1 MTVPNS
7 MASAPMAARAATSDC
22 VRLPGRLGAAPAVV
36 AQQATASQ
44 DQSTA
49 GRARGDRG
57 LGAAPRREPAD
68 HTDRHHGVHRRSPEA
83 RNLDNVTDIGAYVPS
98 AVIAPLGAGWGA
110 TMAAFI
116 RGVGLG
122 DNILSFE
129 PGVPIYV
136 DDVYIGRPQG
146 AMLRPAGPRARRSAA
161 RPAGHAVRQ
170 ERRGRHGPPD
180 LGEAAG
186 R

>member
-1 MTVPNS
+1 MV
-7 MASAPMAARAATSDC
+7 SA
-22 VRLPGRLGAAPAVV
+22 
-36 AQQATASQ
+36 
-44 DQSTA
+44 
-49 GRARGDRG
+49 
-57 LGAAPRREPAD
+57 E
-68 HTDRHHGVHRRSPEA
+68 RRSENLQTTPIAITAITAEALEA
-83 RNLDNVTDIGAYVPS
+83 RNLDNISDVGAYVPS

-146 AMLRPAGPRARRSAA
+146 SIFDLLDLDRVEVLRGPQGTLFGKNAEGGTVRLISVKPQGDDTGYAAASPSATSTASRPAAWPTC
-161 RPAGHAVRQ
+161 
-170 ERRGRHGPPD
+170 RGRRFPLRALLVLEQNG
-180 LGEAAG
+180 G
-186 R
+186 RIFPEP